1 MKAKIAGLGLAAGL
15 VLGPAHA
22 EDVIKIAVID
32 PLSGGGAAV
41 GTLKE
46 FEYLADEI
54 NASGGLNGKKVEI
67 IGLDNK
73 GSPQESLVQA
83 QKAADD
89 GVHIITQGPS
99 SLIAAAVSD
108 WVTKYND
115 HNPGKEVIYL
125 NYGAGDPALTNAKC
139 SYWHFL
145 LNANVNVKVAALT
158 EFLKTRPNVM
168 KVYLIDQD
176 YSVGQLLRT
185 QTRAMLKE
193 KRPDIEIVGD
203 DVHLLLKITDFAP
216 YVAKIKD
223 SGADSVITGNWGS
236 DDTLL
241 LKAAADA
248 GLKTDWY
255 MYYGGFPG
263 DPAAMKQGGLP
274 DRVFA
279 IFGSVT
285 TSEPA
290 AALKLETDFRAKN
303 GTWLPSSAVVNEMR
317 MLAKGIAEAKS
328 DDAKAVA
335 ARLEGMTVET
345 LAGGEASMRAD
356 DHQLFQDLYV
366 VSHGPLDPGSK
377 FDEENTGWGWKTVS
391 VVNGKDTVLPTT
403 CKMNR
408 PLPQN

>member
-1 MKAKIAGLGLAAGL
+1 MKARIAGLGLAAGL

-32 PLSGGGAAV
+32 PLSGGGAV
-41 GTLKE
+41 VDTLNE

-54 NASGGLNGKKVEI
+54 NATGGLNGKKVEI

-115 HNPGKEVIYL
+115 RNDGKEIIYL

-158 EFLKTRPNVM
+158 EFLKTRPNVK

-193 KRPDIEIVGD
+193 KRPDIEIVG
-203 DVHLLLKITDFAP
+203 
-216 YVAKIKD
+216 
-223 SGADSVITGNWGS
+223 
-236 DDTLL
+236 
-241 LKAAADA
+241 ADA

-255 MYYGGFPG
+255 MYGGGAG
-263 DPAAMKQGGLP
+263 DPTAIKQTGLS

-279 IFGSVT
+279 LP
-285 TSEPA
+285 ECDD
-290 AALKLETDFRAKN
+290 LRA
-303 GTWLPSSAVVNEMR
+303 GR
-317 MLAKGIAEAKS
+317 GAEIGDRLSRQERHMATFVGGGQR
-328 DDAKAVA
+328 DAHAG
-335 ARLEGMTVET
+335 EGDRR
-345 LAGGEASMRAD
+345 G
-356 DHQLFQDLYV
+356 
-366 VSHGPLDPGSK
+366 
-377 FDEENTGWGWKTVS
+377 
-391 VVNGKDTVLPTT
+391 
-403 CKMNR
+403 
-408 PLPQN
+408 

>member
-1 MKAKIAGLGLAAGL
+1 MKVRIAGLGLAAGL

-22 EDVIKIAVID
+22 EDVIKIGFID
-32 PLSGGGAAV
+32 PLSGGAAAI
-41 GTLKE
+41 GEGNLKE
-46 FEYLADEI
+46 FELLADEI
-54 NASGGLNGKKVEI
+54 NAAGGLIGKKVEI
-67 IGLDNK
+67 VGLDNK

-89 GVHIITQGPS
+89 GLRIVTNGAGG
-99 SLIAAAVSD
+99 SLVAAAISD
-108 WVTKYND
+108 WVTNYND
-115 HNPGKEVIYL
+115 HNPGKEIIYL
-125 NYGAGDPALTNAKC
+125 DYGAGDPALTNAKC

-145 LNANVNVKVAALT
+145 WQANVNVKVAALT
-158 EFLKTRPNVM
+158 EFLKTRPNVK

-203 DVHLLLKITDFAP
+203 EVHPLHKISDFAP

-223 SGADSVITGNWGS
+223 SGADSVITGNWGA

-255 MYYGGFPG
+255 MYYGGYAG
-263 DPAAMKQGGLP
+263 DPTTMKQAGLS
-274 DRVFA
+274 DREFA

-285 TSEPA
+285 TSEPP
-290 AALKLETDFRAKN
+290 AALKLETDFHAKN
-303 GTWLPSSAVVNEMR
+303 GTWLPSAGVVNEMR
-317 MLAKGIAEAKS
+317 MLAKAIVEAKS
-328 DDAKAVA
+328 DDAKAIA
-335 ARLEGMTVET
+335 ARLEGMSVET
-345 LAGGEASMRAD
+345 LAGGEGSMRAD
-356 DHQLFQDLYV
+356 DHQFFQDLSI
-366 VSHGPLDPGSK
+366 VSLGPLEPGSK

-391 VVNGKDTVLPTT
+391 VVNGKDTLLPTT

-408 PLPQN
+408 PQ